1 MGAPIL
7 LSLTMKH
14 EIFKATAQNWNK
26 NFSFNFPKIVK
37 FWTKDSSLSEISPNP
52 WKSFRNVHSA
62 KILLVHY
69 KSLS

>member
-26 NFSFNFPKIVK
+26 NFSFNFPKILK
-37 FWTKDSSLSEISPNP
+37 F
-52 WKSFRNVHSA
+52 
-62 KILLVHY
+62 
-69 KSLS
+69 